1 MYVQA
6 VAKCVNPFKINP
18 TNSESKCVQYV
29 CEISP
34 KGEAVSQEEA
44 GPKLQQQAG
53 CELESGCQAVGLR
66 CQKGHLG
73 RGQKSFNTDPQAMS

>member
-18 TNSESKCVQYV
+18 TNSELKCVQYV

-44 GPKLQQQAG
+44 GPKLN
-53 CELESGCQAVGLR
+53 SKQAVS
-66 CQKGHLG
+66 QKVAV
-73 RGQKSFNTDPQAMS
+73 RPWA